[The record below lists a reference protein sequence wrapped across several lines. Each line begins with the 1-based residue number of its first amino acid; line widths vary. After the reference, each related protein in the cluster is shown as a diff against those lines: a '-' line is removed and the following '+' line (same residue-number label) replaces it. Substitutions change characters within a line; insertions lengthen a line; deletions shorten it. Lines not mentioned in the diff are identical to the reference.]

1 MIPLITLYVAFD
13 YVQPKCTHTQTHH
26 CIDDGQEDIEEN
38 GVVHINVEGQAQ
50 AARGRP
56 EDLLKQA
63 RYSAV
68 AQHISQ
74 RSSLLHSFI
83 HCIEQGHPIKAIPD
97 ITHALPHIAG
107 CLTH

>member
-26 CIDDGQEDIEEN
+26 CIDDGQEDIEED
-38 GVVHINVEGQAQ
+38 GVVHIDVEGKAQ

-63 RYSAV
+63 RNSAV
-68 AQHISQ
+68 AQHMSALKSSSQ
-74 RSSLLHSFI
+74 LHSA
-83 HCIEQGHPIKAIPD
+83 IKAVPSRPFQISHMHF
-97 ITHALPHIAG
+97 IMSLGA
-107 CLTH
+107 